1 MKKTIQNTILTAT
14 ILVLGTVLG
23 AGLLGGC
30 KADAMAEDEA
40 ACLAPKPGTI
50 VTVNQYCA
58 VVGTDPVDPEIMTEW
73 KGQKVGF
80 CCKGCVPKWEKMTA
94 AQKDSALAKAVAKG
108 KIPV

>member
-1 MKKTIQNTILTAT
+1 MKKTIQTAFLTAT
-14 ILVLGTVLG
+14 MLALG
-23 AGLLGGC
+23 AANLSGC

-58 VVGTDPVDPEIMTEW
+58 VVGTDPVDPEVMTEW

-80 CCKGCVPKWEKMTA
+80 CCRGCVPKWEKMTA
-94 AQKDSALAKAVAKG
+94 AEKDAALAKAVAKG